1 MNTMNTMNLANAM
14 NTQASTPV
22 QPITITN
29 AAGVDLAVD
38 FTAVLDSIANS
49 LPAGILVDLTL
60 IGNKVVA
67 RYNVRVMH
75 RGKRKA
81 AGPFYSRTSAIM
93 ASITLRSGQPL
104 SAQLSNDSVAALNS
118 VLAAAHA
125 AVTTVVNPASKANDA
140 LAAQVSALA
149 PQSLVAILNEVASE
163 GVGGASS
170 SGASMS
176 MQQLDDLMLETA
188 TPGYLFT
195 GESTLEIVDPT
206 SGAMHLIT
214 PEMQVAYNEW
224 SFQQYVAA
232 PAKDTPAKDN
242 LEENNH

>member
-1 MNTMNTMNLANAM
+1 MPPTSSATA
-14 NTQASTPV
+14 

-75 RGKRKA
+75 RGKRKT

-93 ASITLRSGQPL
+93 ASITMRSGQPL

-118 VLAAAHA
+118 VLAGVHA
-125 AVTTVVNPASKANDA
+125 SVSAVTKPTSTASAE
-140 LAAQVSALA
+140 LAEQVSALA
-149 PQSLVAILNEVASE
+149 PKGLVAIMNEIASE
-163 GVGGASS
+163 STSGASAVS
-170 SGASMS
+170 MSMS
-176 MQQLDDLMLETA
+176 MQQLDDLLVETE
-188 TPGYLFT
+188 TPSYLFT

-206 SGAMHLIT
+206 SGAVHLVT
-214 PEMQVAYNEW
+214 PEMQAAYNQW
-224 SFQQYVAA
+224 SLQQYAA
-232 PAKDTPAKDN
+232 PQGVSPTGANGSQASEQPESSDN
-242 LEENNH
+242 SEENNH